1 MKNKTKLITHEE
13 VIADFKKID
22 EDRRKHPVK
31 WFFHDLY
38 YSIIRFCER
47 TPREIKT
54 FIQRGKRGYGDSD
67 IWSLGYYLAGM
78 IENSVK
84 HLKKYENSSPC
95 GMTEGQWIDTL
106 NAISYTFYLAK
117 RCADGDLFFIRD
129 KKQREKFDKTLEN
142 INKEHDRNDRCMT
155 LKEIRD
161 YDLGWKLFKTYF
173 FSLWD

>member
-1 MKNKTKLITHEE
+1 MKNKTTLITHEE

-54 FIQRGKRGYGDSD
+54 FIQRGIRGYGDSD
-67 IWSLGYYLAGM
+67 TWSLEYYLANT
-78 IENSVK
+78 IEHSVK
-84 HLKKYENSSPC
+84 HLKENINGFAPD
-95 GMTEGQWIDTL
+95 MTEGQWIDIL

-117 RCADGDLFFIRD
+117 RCAEGDLFLIRD

-142 INKEHDRNDRCMT
+142 INKEHDRNDRCMSYQ
-155 LKEIRD
+155 EIRD
-161 YDLGWKLFKTYF
+161 YDLGWVFFKKYF
-173 FSLWD
+173 FNLWD